1 MTDWKKKSKGNAKI
15 YTHPNV
21 DRAIIENFK
30 GVFFDGKEYP
40 SVKEAMTA
48 AINIGKK

>member
-1 MTDWKKKSKGNAKI
+1 MNDWSNKPKGNAKI

-30 GVFFDGKEYP
+30 GVFFDGKKYA
-40 SVKEAMTA
+40 SVQEAKNA
-48 AINIGKK
+48 AMKSGDK